1 MKLLTPLILLLF
13 LACSN
18 APEQVIVEHPEPIT
32 HSKAD
37 SLKVQIFAEI
47 SRASKDSALMEKNTM
62 LDTLLKYVDIYKDS
76 TDKLEEVKRSLL
88 RIHNKNTIVI
98 DSMRLVKAENAIVKM
113 ENKKIKQMYALS
125 NVEVHSAKEEAAN
138 LKKKFGTPTVAGVTV
153 ECFGF
158 KTRFLKAPLQFKTDV
173 AKDIKRIVIKFIIPA
188 NEIIE
193 KKTYVFS
200 IKISGILNKSVIL
213 KLTGEEMPV
222 EPITFDIIDIVTPGD
237 HVVTIECNGKK
248 EYSGTLNFK

>member
-1 MKLLTPLILLLF
+1 M
-13 LACSN
+13 
-18 APEQVIVEHPEPIT
+18 
-32 HSKAD
+32 
-37 SLKVQIFAEI
+37 
-47 SRASKDSALMEKNTM
+47 
-62 LDTLLKYVDIYKDS
+62 
-76 TDKLEEVKRSLL
+76 
-88 RIHNKNTIVI
+88 
-98 DSMRLVKAENAIVKM
+98 
-113 ENKKIKQMYALS
+113 
-125 NVEVHSAKEEAAN
+125 EVHSAKEEAAN

-158 KTRFLKAPLQFKTDV
+158 KTRFLKAPLQFKTDA
-173 AKDIKRIVIKFIIPA
+173 AKDIKRIVIKFIVPA

-222 EPITFDIIDIVTPGD
+222 EPITFDIIDLVTAGE
-237 HVVTIECNGKK
+237 HTVTIDCNGKN

>member
-1 MKLLTPLILLLF
+1 MKLIIPILF
-13 LACSN
+13 LLIACSN
-18 APEQVIVEHPEPIT
+18 APEQVVEPEPIT

-47 SRASKDSALMEKNTM
+47 SRASKDSVLMQKNEM

-76 TDKLEEVKRSLL
+76 ADKLVDVERSLL
-88 RIHNKNTIVI
+88 RIHNNNTIVI
-98 DSMRLVKAENAIVKM
+98 DSIRLVKAENAIVKM
-113 ENKKIKQMYALS
+113 ENKKIKQLYSIS
-125 NVEVHSAKEEAAN
+125 NMEVHSAKEEAAK
-138 LKKKFGTPTVAGVTV
+138 LKKKFSTPTVAGVSV

-158 KTRFLKAPLQFKTDV
+158 KTRFLKSPQQFKTDV
-173 AKDIKRIVIKFIIPA
+173 AKDIKRLVIKFIVPA

-213 KLTGEEMPV
+213 KLTGEELPV
-222 EPITFDIIDIVTPGD
+222 EPITFDIIDIVTVGA
-237 HVVTIECNGKK
+237 HTVTIDCNGKN
-248 EYSGTLNFK
+248 EYSGTLTFK

>member
-1 MKLLTPLILLLF
+1 MKLITPLILFLF

-18 APEQVIVEHPEPIT
+18 APEQVVEQPEAVT

-37 SLKVQIFAEI
+37 SLKVQIFAEM
-47 SRASKDSALMEKNTM
+47 SRASKDSALMEKNIM

-76 TDKLEEVKRSLL
+76 ADKLVDVERSLL

-98 DSMRLVKAENAIVKM
+98 DSIRLVKAENAIVKL
-113 ENKKIKQMYALS
+113 ENKKIKHLYALS

-138 LKKKFGTPTVAGVTV
+138 LKKKFGTPTVAGVSI

-158 KTRFLKAPLQFKTDV
+158 KTRFLKSPLQFKTDV
-173 AKDIKRIVIKFIIPA
+173 AKDIKRIIIKFIIPA

-222 EPITFDIIDIVTPGD
+222 EPITFDIIDNVTAGD
-237 HVVTIECNGKK
+237 HTVTIDCNGKR

>member
-1 MKLLTPLILLLF
+1 MKYLIPIIF
-13 LACSN
+13 LIIACSN
-18 APEQVIVEHPEPIT
+18 APEQALVRSVDPAAN
-32 HSKAD
+32 SKAD
-37 SLKVQIFAEI
+37 SLKIKIFAEI
-47 SRASKDSALMEKNTM
+47 SRASRDTLLMQRNQQF
-62 LDTLLKYVDIYKDS
+62 DTLLKYVDLYQDS
-76 TDKLEEVKRSLL
+76 IDKLIVAEQLIS
-88 RIHNKNTIVI
+88 RIHYQNTIAI
-98 DSMRLVKAENAIVKM
+98 DSLKLVKLENAHVKT
-113 ENKKIKQMYALS
+113 ELKKTKHLYALS
-125 NVEVHSAKEEAAN
+125 NVEVKTAHQEAEN

-158 KTRFLKAPLQFKTDV
+158 KTRFLKSPLQFKTDV

-193 KKTYVFS
+193 KKTYVFG

-222 EPITFDIIDIVTPGD
+222 EPITFDIIDLVTVGE
-237 HVVTIECNGKK
+237 HTVTIDCNGKR